1 MMCTYTPQA
10 PNFFNLT
17 IPPYPYLGWTFR
29 INDQNGKWWL
39 TPRGHVRRSI
49 IVFAI
54 FGLLPLFGAFASVA
68 IFRATFYAIKV
79 NTHGLDPRG
88 FRWWKRMALELK
100 MALFVTKISAG
111 DYLSHGMRRDC
122 DPIPELHRNTP
133 ESTDLCRKVL
143 IATLEYEILGWE
155 VKVRSVPA
163 AFPEVVRLIRN

>member
-1 MMCTYTPQA
+1 MLHNYNPTA

-39 TPRGHVRRSI
+39 TPRGHVNRSI
-49 IVFAI
+49 IAFAI
-54 FGLLPLFGAFASVA
+54 FALLPLVGAFASVV

-88 FRWWKRMALELK
+88 FRWWKRIALEIK
-100 MALFVTKISAG
+100 MGLFVTKIRAR
-111 DYLSHGMRRDC
+111 DCLHHNMRRDR
-122 DPIPELHRNTP
+122 DPTPGLHGNAP
-133 ESTDLCRKVL
+133 ESTDIRRKVL

-155 VKVRSVPA
+155 VKVRSVSPPLQTLFA
-163 AFPEVVRLIRN
+163 LL